1 MQEKKTVFAKK
12 QQMTGYGDKATRH
25 LTFLANA
32 YIIIYA
38 R

>member
-1 MQEKKTVFAKK
+1 MQEKKTIFAKR
-12 QQMTGYGDKATRH
+12 QQMTRYGDKATRH